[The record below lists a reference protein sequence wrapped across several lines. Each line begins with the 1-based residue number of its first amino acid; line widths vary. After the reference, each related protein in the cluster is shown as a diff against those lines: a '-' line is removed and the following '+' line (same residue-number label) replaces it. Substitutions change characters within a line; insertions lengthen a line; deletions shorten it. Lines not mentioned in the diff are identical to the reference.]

1 MDCNLSMVRGDTMTF
16 GVELEDENGA
26 LFTQDL
32 ESAYFTCK
40 TSYDADDAVFQKD
53 LTYGITKVAT
63 GQYVVRVA
71 PQDTENI
78 EAGQY
83 YYDFEI
89 GVNSDIFTVLK
100 GVLTIENDVTNQEGK
115 NGR

>member
-1 MDCNLSMVRGDTMTF
+1 MDCNLSMVRGDTLTF
-16 GVELEDENGA
+16 GVELEDENGE

-40 TSYDADDAVFQKD
+40 SSYDEEQAVFQKD
-53 LTYGITKVAT
+53 LNVGISKVAT

-71 PQDTENI
+71 PTDTE
-78 EAGQY
+78 GVVPGKY

-100 GVLTIENDVTNQEGK
+100 GVLTIENDVTN
-115 NGR
+115 